1 MMEYRDY
8 HQYLYI
14 AVVSSE
20 YCIVTKK
27 TIAPEFVN
35 QSEMAVHGA
44 ALAIDIKI
52 FEEPTQTI
60 RYSCIGYEDGYCVL
74 FRIRIND
81 NESCTVLNTWEQ
93 YYSATVSSILFLKT
107 GELLIAAM
115 WEGVTFYSDLS
126 NGFSKAEFVKESDN
140 YDAVTSLCNAKRLDG
155 TGFCVGTFGKM
166 LLVRY

>member
-1 MMEYRDY
+1 MDEGMKR
-8 HQYLYI
+8 
-14 AVVSSE
+14 V
-20 YCIVTKK
+20 
-27 TIAPEFVN
+27 IAPEFCD

-52 FEEPTQTI
+52 FDRI

-74 FRIRIND
+74 FKIKIND
-81 NESCTVLNTWEQ
+81 DNSCEIYEKWEQ

-126 NGFSKAEFVKESDN
+126 TGFAKAEFVKESDN
-140 YDAVTSLCNAKRLDG
+140 YDAVTSLCNAKRHDG
-155 TGFCVGTFGKM
+155 AGFCVGTFGKM
-166 LLVRY
+166 LLVGEPRPT